1 MGHLTAPE
9 RVCNTTPMPSTGDSS
24 PSHVA
29 RRAKLSANS
38 SGSESQGRRSEDS
51 SPESMPRPKQQQT
64 LLASHAASKPIMAP
78 PAPRNIPNHLIEYIP
93 KDKIDMEKYTRNF
106 KGDNILGW
114 QFKAPLKWDKVI
126 QISLLHFVALFY
138 LLTYPLARLRAIT
151 VIWSLFMGGVA
162 GFGVTA
168 GAHRFWTH
176 RSYKANTLLRSLL
189 MISYSVAGQNT
200 LYDWVRDHRVH
211 HKFSET
217 DADPHNANRGFFFSH
232 VGWLMMLKHPDV
244 LRRGR
249 QIDMTDIVADPV
261 VQFHQKYFILLK
273 VMFCFV
279 LPTIIPVYCWGEEW
293 SQAFMQQCLFRYVC
307 SLNFTWSVNSAAHLW
322 GSRPY
327 DKRIMPS
334 ENVYVSIISMG
345 EGWHNYHHVFPWDY
359 KAAELGDYKVNF
371 TTMVIDAFSRLG
383 WAWGMKQPSNE
394 LVRRTF
400 EKYGDGTHKSLVGVS
415 KAASENAN
423 TQMCG
428 HIHYAEVPDPELE
441 YDAESSS
448 TESAKLDEN
457 ENESERQKK
466 KKLAKMDTSNRKS
479 LDEFN
484 PNHSNEA
491 GNDKMA
497 SPSST
502 SKRQQKRVEHELKIM
517 EVEGAID
524 EPIEL
529 NDDDIDVDNGPK
541 VGELETMLDAAA
553 TNNNNVEM
561 PADALQESILSNTKP
576 EAISDVESINSY
588 SGPMSLLRR
597 IDCNNDDNDN
607 GEETDVDTYGD
618 GDGDGTSSSIS
629 YSGNDAERWQSW
641 MRRWPWLLHEESDGD
656 LAFCLYCNV
665 GINVNRHQSYVQ
677 QHNLSLYHQE
687 RENNY
692 VAFKNSEKQKAANAD
707 NEIKYEIG
715 SNEYI
720 VSMKKRRDD
729 EVETLNNFN
738 WERWLKWH
746 SWLERFQSS
755 GTIGLC
761 KCCNI
766 RMNVEFFYLR
776 KRHEVSK
783 GHREAWRQHESNSTR
798 KRKRSPSPVDK
809 STENEWERNSN
820 SAKKPS
826 EETVVVSL
834 VDSGL
839 ETPDPSDWC
848 ELLPDTT
855 PQQCRCTLCDCRM
868 AISSFMRHLKTK
880 VHISNL
886 TNQKRNSHL
895 SLDRGVWAKYADKH
909 PWLVADPNDPTLAFC
924 HVCCRRFMYGHS
936 EIKRKNH
943 ENSEK
948 HQAAVAAAAAVA
960 AVAVVGELPTG
971 DTVEQSAPE
980 HSSAPS
986 ETESMA
992 SDEDYVVADDRLS
1005 TVKLSPVKNKES
1017 GNAPRKPKHVVRHY
1031 SWLRYSKDRKVQ
1043 LCKYCRVRFQNE
1055 SSKLRHDQSAHHK
1068 KLMQKFKE
1076 RQATRRKEQETQR
1089 NQKDN
1094 DEEESN
1100 SDSAA
1105 FAVVEK
1111 VAAEAKSTTQV
1122 ATKPTSKK
1130 AALNRVPVSMQGK
1143 VMVWKDRFP
1152 WLSYKRAE
1160 QRSNYGWCKLC
1171 EISVFIPSFK
1181 FASKHQRSTRHVRLR
1196 IERKRRAEQAAV
1208 SGTSLAT
1215 ATAAALATGESKHKA
1230 AMAELQAKYNWL
1242 EADATD
1248 ENHCH
1253 CKICDARLPIK
1264 VFYLRQ
1270 HDGSRKHME
1279 HMERLKTSSQ
1289 VAAATTETVE
1299 PPQEAVME
1307 VDQDSDG
1314 ALSVKSEGSTVE
1326 QLGSKRSRRSTEM
1339 RRVLRALRDSV
1350 GKRNDERNQIDMA
1363 FDIVQRL
1370 RTLEREAE
1378 ALPVLPV
1385 RQQRVAQTTV
1395 APPTRD
1401 TIDLFLDSIS
1411 QTMKSLP
1418 PDLVAEG
1425 KMNIMQVV
1433 CNLELRCMQRAKSPA
1448 STAEASI
1455 AVASAAVPSTAVG
1468 STAVA
1473 ITTTTQPDVVVME
1486 TTQTATSENLND
1498 EPVAYNDAVETIP
1511 DSGDSETSSVIL
1523 DEQFYETPAHL
1534 QLQRKNSTDAT
1545 SHLPELTVTTV
1556 VAPRNR
1562 KSLDQSPPNS
1572 NTPSSST
1579 SATAAATSAASNGRS
1594 KEVPV
1599 NIRRILPSTVQ
1610 VASKLEQLD
1619 KVRVVPM
1626 DKLKN
1631 PVSNQNQNN
1640 ARNSANPASSKPQK
1654 QQVNRTPTVATP
1666 PCSSSSKIYS
1676 EMTNGMNS
1684 TTVFRKIHLSNGV
1697 GTKIVAY
1704 QRPQQTAQEQQ
1715 QSPPEKQLQHQ
1726 QQFNKQLQQQANS
1739 ARFTITTMSNTSL
1752 LQTTG
1757 QSHIQNQS
1765 NVQLQAKAQLRA
1777 LTAHRPPLRHTP
1789 IQKPSQ
1795 S

>member
-1 MGHLTAPE
+1 
-9 RVCNTTPMPSTGDSS
+9 
-24 PSHVA
+24 
-29 RRAKLSANS
+29 
-38 SGSESQGRRSEDS
+38 
-51 SPESMPRPKQQQT
+51 
-64 LLASHAASKPIMAP
+64 
-78 PAPRNIPNHLIEYIP
+78 
-93 KDKIDMEKYTRNF
+93 
-106 KGDNILGW
+106 
-114 QFKAPLKWDKVI
+114 
-126 QISLLHFVALFY
+126 
-138 LLTYPLARLRAIT
+138 
-151 VIWSLFMGGVA
+151 
-162 GFGVTA
+162 
-168 GAHRFWTH
+168 
-176 RSYKANTLLRSLL
+176 
-189 MISYSVAGQNT
+189 
-200 LYDWVRDHRVH
+200 
-211 HKFSET
+211 
-217 DADPHNANRGFFFSH
+217 
-232 VGWLMMLKHPDV
+232 
-244 LRRGR
+244 
-249 QIDMTDIVADPV
+249 
-261 VQFHQKYFILLK
+261 
-273 VMFCFV
+273 
-279 LPTIIPVYCWGEEW
+279 
-293 SQAFMQQCLFRYVC
+293 
-307 SLNFTWSVNSAAHLW
+307 
-322 GSRPY
+322 
-327 DKRIMPS
+327 
-334 ENVYVSIISMG
+334 
-345 EGWHNYHHVFPWDY
+345 
-359 KAAELGDYKVNF
+359 
-371 TTMVIDAFSRLG
+371 
-383 WAWGMKQPSNE
+383 
-394 LVRRTF
+394 
-400 EKYGDGTHKSLVGVS
+400 
-415 KAASENAN
+415 
-423 TQMCG
+423 
-428 HIHYAEVPDPELE
+428 
-441 YDAESSS
+441 
-448 TESAKLDEN
+448 
-457 ENESERQKK
+457 
-466 KKLAKMDTSNRKS
+466 
-479 LDEFN
+479 
-484 PNHSNEA
+484 
-491 GNDKMA
+491 
-497 SPSST
+497 
-502 SKRQQKRVEHELKIM
+502 
-517 EVEGAID
+517 
-524 EPIEL
+524 
-529 NDDDIDVDNGPK
+529 DDDIDVDNGPI
-541 VGELETMLDAAA
+541 VGELETMLVAA

-561 PADALQESILSNTKP
+561 PADPLHESILSNTKP

-597 IDCNNDDNDN
+597 IDSNNDDNDN
-607 GEETDVDTYGD
+607 GEETDVDTYVDGD
-618 GDGDGTSSSIS
+618 GDGDGTSSCIS
-629 YSGNDAERWQSW
+629 HSGNDAERWQSW

-783 GHREAWRQHESNSTR
+783 GHRDAWRQHESNSTR

-809 STENEWERNSN
+809 STEHEWERSSN
-820 SAKKPS
+820 SVKKPS
-826 EETVVVSL
+826 VETAVVSL

-868 AISSFMRHLKTK
+868 AISSFIRHLKTK

-886 TNQKRNSHL
+886 TNQTRNSHV
-895 SLDRGVWAKYADKH
+895 SLNRGVWAQYADKH
-909 PWLVADPNDPTLAFC
+909 PWLVADPNDPTLAYC

-948 HQAAVAAAAAVA
+948 HQAAVAAAAVA
-960 AVAVVGELPTG
+960 AVAGVGELPTE

-980 HSSAPS
+980 HSSAPT
-986 ETESMA
+986 ETESIA

-1005 TVKLSPVKNKES
+1005 TAKPILFCRNKES
-1017 GNAPRKPKHVVRHY
+1017 GNATRKPKHVVRHY

-1068 KLMQKFKE
+1068 QLMQKFKE
-1076 RQATRRKEQETQR
+1076 RQATRRKQQESQR

-1105 FAVVEK
+1105 PAMVEK
-1111 VAAEAKSTTQV
+1111 VAAEVKSTTQV

-1279 HMERLKTSSQ
+1279 QMERLKTSSQ
-1289 VAAATTETVE
+1289 VAAATTETTVE

-1326 QLGSKRSRRSTEM
+1326 QLESKRSRRSAEM

-1370 RTLEREAE
+1370 RTLEREAQ
-1378 ALPVLPV
+1378 ALPVSPV
-1385 RQQRVAQTTV
+1385 RQQGVTHTTV

-1425 KMNIMQVV
+1425 KMKIMQIV
-1433 CNLELRCMQRAKSPA
+1433 CNLELRCMQRSKSPA
-1448 STAEASI
+1448 LTAEASM
-1455 AVASAAVPSTAVG
+1455 AVASTAVPSTA
-1468 STAVA
+1468 
-1473 ITTTTQPDVVVME
+1473 
-1486 TTQTATSENLND
+1486 
-1498 EPVAYNDAVETIP
+1498 
-1511 DSGDSETSSVIL
+1511 
-1523 DEQFYETPAHL
+1523 TPAHL
-1534 QLQRKNSTDAT
+1534 QLQPNNSTDAT
-1545 SHLPELTVTTV
+1545 SHLPELTVTTM

-1579 SATAAATSAASNGRS
+1579 SATAAATSAASNGRP

-1610 VASKLEQLD
+1610 VASKLEQID

-1626 DKLKN
+1626 DKLTN

-1640 ARNSANPASSKPQK
+1640 ARSSANPASSKPQ
-1654 QQVNRTPTVATP
+1654 
-1666 PCSSSSKIYS
+1666 
-1676 EMTNGMNS
+1676 
-1684 TTVFRKIHLSNGV
+1684 
-1697 GTKIVAY
+1697 
-1704 QRPQQTAQEQQ
+1704 
-1715 QSPPEKQLQHQ
+1715 
-1726 QQFNKQLQQQANS
+1726 
-1739 ARFTITTMSNTSL
+1739 
-1752 LQTTG
+1752 
-1757 QSHIQNQS
+1757 
-1765 NVQLQAKAQLRA
+1765 
-1777 LTAHRPPLRHTP
+1777 
-1789 IQKPSQ
+1789 
-1795 S
+1795 